1 MWQYESHILQNLNL
15 HFGVKSSDL
24 CNINLWPLAV
34 LQAINLWPQAN
45 LTEGKSHPVDN
56 KREVCLG
63 LSTHCNGCLVCVNFT
78 DAARNEWERK
88 VWREGKMISRNCT
101 VQSCLHAER
110 QWLFF
115 STFLLL
121 LGCLT
126 RGINSSKQSQALLEC
141 LIATFLVSFQSFQQ
155 TVCFSHMGIIHFTC
169 LKQGQ
174 FCKLGFCQIAPQSR
188 ASCGVLS
195 LATTMANLSCSL
207 SRLVDNVPG
216 VVKFCQGNKTSNSNK
231 GFLILSSKYKTKKP
245 LHELPNR
252 SWKQWML
259 PQQSS

>member
-88 VWREGKMISRNCT
+88 SLERRKND
-101 VQSCLHAER
+101 QQKLHCSVLPACR
-110 QWLFF
+110 KTMALFF
-115 STFLLL
+115 HLSFAARLSHQRDQQLKAKPST
-121 LGCLT
+121 
-126 RGINSSKQSQALLEC
+126 S
-141 LIATFLVSFQSFQQ
+141 
-155 TVCFSHMGIIHFTC
+155 
-169 LKQGQ
+169 
-174 FCKLGFCQIAPQSR
+174 
-188 ASCGVLS
+188 
-195 LATTMANLSCSL
+195 
-207 SRLVDNVPG
+207 
-216 VVKFCQGNKTSNSNK
+216 
-231 GFLILSSKYKTKKP
+231 
-245 LHELPNR
+245 
-252 SWKQWML
+252 
-259 PQQSS
+259 

>member
-1 MWQYESHILQNLNL
+1 
-15 HFGVKSSDL
+15 
-24 CNINLWPLAV
+24 
-34 LQAINLWPQAN
+34 
-45 LTEGKSHPVDN
+45 
-56 KREVCLG
+56 
-63 LSTHCNGCLVCVNFT
+63 
-78 DAARNEWERK
+78 
-88 VWREGKMISRNCT
+88 MISRNCT
-101 VQSCLHAER
+101 VQSCLHAET

-115 STFLLL
+115 TTFLLL

-169 LKQGQ
+169 LK
-174 FCKLGFCQIAPQSR
+174 QIAPQSR